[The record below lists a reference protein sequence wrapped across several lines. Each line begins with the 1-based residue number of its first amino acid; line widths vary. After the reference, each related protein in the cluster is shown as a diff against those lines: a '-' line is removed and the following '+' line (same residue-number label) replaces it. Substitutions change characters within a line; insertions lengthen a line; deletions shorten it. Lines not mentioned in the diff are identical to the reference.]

1 VTRCARPGCTGT
13 ILDDGYCDTCGA
25 KARPEAATPATP
37 PAPPAPV
44 PAAEPAPPP
53 RPVQPDVAGLA
64 GLPCPETGCEGRIGA
79 DGYCD
84 RCGTRFVP
92 RREPKPKPASRPAVS
107 APTPG
112 SYVTGS
118 ARSRGSRRT
127 PRGTARTASQRSR
140 IGAGLID
147 VPPAPDID
155 PRAVVLEAPE
165 VPEEKRFCWNCG
177 SPVGRRRGRRPGL
190 LVGFC
195 AKCRVKFDFV
205 PRLAPGERLAGQY
218 EVAGCMAHGG
228 LGWIYLARDRAVA
241 DRWVVLKGL
250 LNQGDDAA
258 MAAALAERRFLAELE
273 HPNIVEIYNF
283 VTHEGDGYT
292 VMEYVGGPSLKQMLQ
307 QRRAANDGRPDP
319 LPVEQ
324 AIAFILAILPA
335 FTYMHGRGLVY
346 CDFKPDNV
354 IQVGDDVK
362 LIDLGGVRH
371 LDDPS
376 GDIYGTVGFQAP
388 EIAELG
394 PSIASDLYTIGRTL
408 AVLTLDFRGYQ
419 STFEHS
425 LPDPADHPGLA
436 KFDSYH
442 RFLHKATAPHPDDRF
457 QSTPELADQLQ
468 GVLRQ
473 VVASTMNE
481 PQPGTSNVFGGVPT
495 DAGLPSLLVDPGD
508 PAAGFLA
515 NLPPDDAHAALV
527 AMEAAVRTGQ
537 VTETIELRL
546 RRARAHLELDR
557 PEAALVDIEAVE
569 REDPWEWRAVWLRG
583 VRALHAGDAA
593 AARTAFDRCMSEGP
607 GELAPQLAAAIA
619 AEQAGDY
626 DAAARLYDVVSMVD
640 PAYVGA
646 TAGLARC
653 RLHAGDIGRALEAYE
668 RVPRTHQAHEAAQVS
683 AARTLIA
690 THRFTEAAA
699 RLDRLALDDRDRAQ
713 LDVELLEGALNGIR
727 SGKVKSDPNVRINGL
742 HLQDRSL
749 RRGLEAAYRRL
760 AELTPDD
767 LDRYRL
773 VDRANAVRPMSF
785 V

>member
-1 VTRCARPGCTGT
+1 
-13 ILDDGYCDTCGA
+13 
-25 KARPEAATPATP
+25 
-37 PAPPAPV
+37 
-44 PAAEPAPPP
+44 
-53 RPVQPDVAGLA
+53 
-64 GLPCPETGCEGRIGA
+64 
-79 DGYCD
+79 
-84 RCGTRFVP
+84 
-92 RREPKPKPASRPAVS
+92 
-107 APTPG
+107 
-112 SYVTGS
+112 
-118 ARSRGSRRT
+118 
-127 PRGTARTASQRSR
+127 
-140 IGAGLID
+140 LIH
-147 VPPAPDID
+147 VPPAPSID
-155 PRAVVLEAPE
+155 PTDVVLEHPE
-165 VPEEKRFCWNCG
+165 VAEDKRFCWNCV
-177 SPVGRRRGRRPGL
+177 SPVGRRRGKRPGV

-195 AKCRVKFDFV
+195 AKCRVKFDFT
-205 PRLAPGERLAGQY
+205 PRLAPGDLVAGQY
-218 EVAGCMAHGG
+218 EVAGCLAHGG

-258 MAAALAERRFLAELE
+258 MAAALAERRFLAEIA

-283 VTHEGDGYT
+283 VTHDGDGYT
-292 VMEYVGGPSLKQMLQ
+292 VMEYVGGPSLKRMLQ
-307 QRRAANDGRPDP
+307 HRREANGGQPDP
-319 LPVEQ
+319 LPVDR

-335 FTYMHGRGLVY
+335 FAYMHGRGLVY

-388 EIAELG
+388 EIADMG

-425 LPDPADHPGLA
+425 LPDPSDHPALA
-436 KFDSYH
+436 EFDSYH
-442 RFLHKATAPHPDDRF
+442 RLLRKATAAHPDDRF

-468 GVLRQ
+468 GVLRE
-473 VVASTMNE
+473 VVAATTGQ

-515 NLPPDDAHAALV
+515 NLPPDDPQAATT
-527 AMEAAVRTGQ
+527 AIEEAVKTGQ

-546 RRARAHLELDR
+546 RRARANLELGR
-557 PEAALVDIEAVE
+557 PAAALTDIEAVE
-569 REDPWEWRAVWLRG
+569 KEDPWEWRAVWMRG
-583 VRALHAGDAA
+583 VRALQAGDAA
-593 AARTAFDRCMSEGP
+593 AARAAFERCMSEGP
-607 GELAPQLAAAIA
+607 GELAPKLAAAIA
-619 AEQAGDY
+619 AEKASDHAG
-626 DAAARLYDVVSMVD
+626 AARLYDIVSMVD

-653 RLHAGDIGRALEAYE
+653 RLHAGDVTRALEAYE
-668 RVPRTHQAHEAAQVS
+668 RVPRSHQAHEAAQVS

-690 THRFTEAAA
+690 THRFTEAAQ
-699 RLDRLALDDRDRAQ
+699 RLDRLALDDRERAQ
-713 LDVELLEGALNGIR
+713 LDVELLEAALNGIR
-727 SGKVKSDPNVRINGL
+727 SGKVKPNPNVRINGL
-742 HLQDRSL
+742 TLQDRSL

-760 AELTPDD
+760 AQLTPDE
-767 LDRYRL
+767 LDRFRL
-773 VDRANAVRPMSF
+773 VDRANAVRPFSF